1 MISDYYLPAK
11 ISDKYLFRFLK
22 DTDRVGDEIVLEGF
36 LVSIPSANI
45 LRHALW
51 PSFSMVCGDFDVMG
65 ITPFPMDNFPIMPVL
80 IPKTYRKRARVV
92 RITGKV
98 YDLSMFSSLGGR
110 FLFVEKMESMLPE
123 RYFSME
129 HSGLRPKIIREMI
142 VSSFDGLAGEIF
154 TAYFLSSAIYANR
167 IGGNAISVLS
177 ANRKGYATDFSGFR
191 EIVGVLNPIFK
202 KGKVTVTLT
211 YEDDMQIKVD
221 AGFKIRY
228 AHMISKQASKYYRMR
243 KSKAWEKSA
252 ITEASVRAKSV
263 IMYSDIPYFPTA
275 KEVKIGDTGLL
286 QEYNL
291 DLGFYVFEKH
301 VSNPEIDEYYVEN
314 VKSKLLWKLEREFP
328 LIVDA
333 MNLGII
339 MDMGDINGFGE
350 HAARVINA
358 MERLSYGDPVE
369 ETVRLYLGLFERIED
384 VIGKK
389 VRLKL
394 DSMHVGSREKMLINR
409 ALVELNTLKPGG
421 WSYDYFD
428 KKIRERGYEKDT
440 YRLLQRLWNDGVIIK
455 TVGGLYRAVN
465 NL

>member
-1 MISDYYLPAK
+1 MISDYYLPTK
-11 ISDKYLFRFLK
+11 ISDKFLFRFLK
-22 DTDRVGDEIVLEGF
+22 DTGRVGDEIVLEGF
-36 LVSIPSANI
+36 LVSIPYANI
-45 LRHALW
+45 MRRALW
-51 PSFSMVCGDFDVMG
+51 QSFSIVCGDFDIMG
-65 ITPFPMDNFPIMPVL
+65 VTPFPVDNFPVMPVL
-80 IPKTYRKRARVV
+80 IPRTYRKRARVV

-98 YDLSMFSSLGGR
+98 YDLSMFSSLSGR
-110 FLFVEKMESMLPE
+110 FLFVEKMESMSPE

-129 HSGLRPKIIREMI
+129 HSGLGSKIIREMI
-142 VSSFDGLAGEIF
+142 RSSFDGLAGEIF
-154 TAYFLSSAIYANR
+154 TAYFLSSASYANR

-177 ANRKGYATDFSGFR
+177 ANRKGYATDFSEFR
-191 EIVGVLNPIFK
+191 HIVDELNPIFK

-228 AHMISKQASKYYRMR
+228 THMVSKRASKYYRVR
-243 KSKAWEKSA
+243 KSMAWEKSA
-252 ITEASVRAKSV
+252 ITEASVKAKSV
-263 IMYSDIPYFPTA
+263 IMYSDIPYFPTE
-275 KEVKIGDTGLL
+275 KEVKIRDTGLL
-286 QEYNL
+286 QEYNI
-291 DLGFYVFEKH
+291 DLGFYVFDKH
-301 VSNPEIDEYYVEN
+301 ISDPEIDEHYVEN

-358 MERLSYGDPVE
+358 MERLRYGDPVE
-369 ETVRLYLGLFERIED
+369 ETVKLYLGIFERIED

-409 ALVELNTLKPGG
+409 ALMELNTLKPGG

-440 YRLLQRLWNDGVIIK
+440 YKIFQRLWKEGIIIK
-455 TVGGLYRAVN
+455 TVEGLYKAVN